1 MNFFRNKNVV
11 NDIEA
16 PIASTILGRDI
27 LGVNPNN
34 PALNKTSIDLQDE
47 KLSTDYTSRI
57 K

>member
-1 MNFFRNKNVV
+1 MSFFRNKNSE
-11 NDIEA
+11 NDIET
-16 PIASTILGRDI
+16 PISSTLLGRDI

-34 PALNKTSIDLQDE
+34 PALNKTTIDLQDE

>member
-1 MNFFRNKNVV
+1 MSFFRNKTVV

-16 PIASTILGRDI
+16 PISSTLLGRDI
-27 LGVNPNN
+27 LGVNPND
-34 PALNKTSIDLQDE
+34 PALNKTTIDLQDE

>member
-1 MNFFRNKNVV
+1 MSFFKNKNGV
-11 NDIEA
+11 NDIET
-16 PIASTILGRDI
+16 PISSTLLGRDI

-34 PALNKTSIDLQDE
+34 PVLNKTTIDLQDE